1 MTVFDTALRRFGRPL
16 RQPSRLSSKMRE
28 RWRAMRTRQRMAD
41 APDLDDDIEPFRHR
55 TIFVSDVHLGTRGC
69 KAELLVDFLRR
80 NESDILYLIGDIF
93 DGWRLKRTWYWPESH
108 NDVVQEVLRK
118 ARDGTKVVYIP
129 GNHDEMARDYT
140 GLNLGGLDVVFEAI
154 HETADGRQFLVMH
167 GDHFD
172 GIVKHARW
180 LALLGDWAYT
190 IALGVNDVLNLARR
204 RMGLSYWSL
213 SAYLKH
219 KVKNAVEYVGNYE
232 NAVVREARQRKVDGV
247 ICGHIH
253 HAEIRDIDGVLYCND
268 GDWVESCTA
277 LVEAM
282 DGSLS
287 IMRWTR
293 GTATVTATARE
304 AFATA

>member
-1 MTVFDTALRRFGRPL
+1 MALLTSALTRIGRPL
-16 RQPSRLSSKMRE
+16 RRPGTLRHKMRK
-28 RWRAMRTRQRMAD
+28 RWRAIRGGRNDAAD
-41 APDLDDDIEPFRHR
+41 DTPCPQAEPNRYR
-55 TIFVSDVHLGTRGC
+55 TIFVSDVHLGTRAC
-69 KAELLVDFLRR
+69 KAELLCEFLRQT
-80 NESDILYLIGDIF
+80 ECETLYLVGDIY

-118 ARDGTKVVYIP
+118 AQSGTKVIYIP
-129 GNHDEMARDYT
+129 GNHDETARDYT
-140 GLNLGGLDVVFEAI
+140 GLNLGGLDVMFETI
-154 HETADGRQFLVMH
+154 HETADGRRFLVLH

-190 IALGVNDVLNLARR
+190 IALGVNDVLNYLRR

-219 KVKNAVEYVGNYE
+219 KVKNAVEYVSNYE
-232 NAVVREARQRKVDGV
+232 HALVREATHRKVDGV

-253 HAEIRDIDGVLYCND
+253 HAEIREIDGLLYCND

-277 LVEAM
+277 LVESA
-282 DGSLS
+282 DGTLS
-287 IMRWTR
+287 ILRWSR
-293 GTATVTATARE
+293 DGAVEAVRE
-304 AFATA
+304 AAAAV